1 MDYSMRAVE
10 NAPVLGGAKYPYRA
24 RLRTIVPVIS
34 RRLGALGMGGC
45 MTLSHPQEGHACDN
59 PHTGS
64 GHRGVP
70 LPYRRA
76 NAGAALELSNCLS
89 LEVW

>member
-1 MDYSMRAVE
+1 MRAVE

-59 PHTGS
+59 VDPHTGS
-64 GHRGVP
+64 GHRACRCRTVGQ
-70 LPYRRA
+70 RGSRTRA
-76 NAGAALELSNCLS
+76 LQLLIT
-89 LEVW
+89 